1 MNQIW
6 SISIEDY
13 IKVVEIARELGVKP
27 GESIEPIFLEY
38 MALKGQRPIGNS
50 ELTTDEFLA
59 EYASK
64 GKKILHEQIDSQ
76 GHVTHRIIKESEKE
90 E

>member
-1 MNQIW
+1 MHQIW
-6 SISIEDY
+6 SITADDY

-64 GKKILHEQIDSQ
+64 GKKILHQQIDLQ
-76 GHVTHRIIKESEKE
+76 GHTTTRIIKKRE
-90 E
+90 EEE